1 MSRNLFADFGLL
13 RRNRDFRS
21 VFVARTISL
30 LGLGMLAVAL
40 PLQLHALGG
49 DSLTIGLALA
59 LDGVGTFV
67 GLLLGGVLA
76 DRHERRRLILFARSV
91 CGIGFALL
99 AANAWLPAPSLVA
112 ICALSAWDGFFGGIG
127 VTALMAAMP
136 AIVGRENLMQA
147 RALSMVTMRLATVV
161 APAAGGA
168 LIAAAGVGWCYAAA
182 AAGTGLTLLPLLR
195 LPRMPPQ
202 GGDDEHPLRALAGG
216 LRYLVTN
223 PVVAGTALAGTVVT
237 LATAV
242 RVLFPTLAD
251 GFGIAPAL
259 AAGLMYAAV
268 PLGATLGALVSGWTE
283 ALRRPGLAML
293 VIGVALCACVLLL
306 GVVPGLVPALVL
318 LVLLGYLVS
327 VASLLQYALVQGHTP
342 DRYLGRVNGL
352 WSAQEAAGDVAG
364 TLGVGLLGRLLPA
377 AGAIAFTGALT
388 ACLGLALLACCGR
401 LRAAPLHAVPP
412 APAPGPEHASVA
424 DAA

>member
-1 MSRNLFADFGLL
+1 MRRGLFADFGLL

-147 RALSMVTMRLATVV
+147 RALSMVTMRLATVL

-168 LIAAAGVGWCYAAA
+168 LIAVAGVGWCYAAA
-182 AAGTGLTLLPLLR
+182 AVGTGLTLLPLLR
-195 LPRMPPQ
+195 LPRMRPQ
-202 GGDDEHPLRALAGG
+202 GGADDHPLRALAEG

-237 LATAV
+237 LATSV

-251 GFGIAPAL
+251 GFDIAPAL

-268 PLGATLGALVSGWTE
+268 PLGATLGALVSGWAE
-283 ALRRPGLAML
+283 GLRRPGLAML
-293 VIGVALCACVLLL
+293 GIGVALCACVLLL
-306 GVVPGLVPALVL
+306 GVVPGLAPALVL

-352 WSAQEAAGDVAG
+352 WSAQEAAGDAAG

-377 AGAIAFTGALT
+377 SGAIAVTGALT
-388 ACLGLALLACCGR
+388 ACMGLALLACCPR
-401 LRAAPLHAVPP
+401 LRAAPLHAQAAVA
-412 APAPGPEHASVA
+412 APQQAHAV